1 MINTVKW
8 FDEMAI
14 LQADKDRRVDT
25 ADRFGEALLSF
36 FQQQLLDLRRGHFL
50 NEKSHDDYIDDLY
63 AMYLAFIPATY
74 RYERMATDKAMR
86 FAEGV
91 QETTEKAVLENKDEN
106 FRDMV
111 IIGGRVKDIPEDV
124 LDKLGETRAHNDGVY
139 EATWIWN
146 FYNHMELAK
155 TQITHTWQTM
165 EDERVRLTH
174 AEADLQTVPINVPF
188 TVGGYQMMFPGDDSL
203 GAPLK
208 EIIGCR
214 CVEL

>member
-25 ADRFGEALLSF
+25 AERFGKALYSF
-36 FQQQLLDLRRGHFL
+36 FERQMLDIRRGHFL

-63 AMYLAFIPATY
+63 AMYLAMIPATY
-74 RYERMATDKAMR
+74 RYEKMATDKAMR
-86 FAEGV
+86 FAEGI
-91 QETTEKAVLENKDEN
+91 QETTEKAVLENEDER

-124 LDKLGETRAHNDGVY
+124 EKKLGETRAHNDGVY
-139 EATWIWN
+139 ESTWIWN
-146 FYNHMELAK
+146 YYNHMELRK
-155 TQITHTWQTM
+155 TQTTHTWQTQ
-165 EDERVRLTH
+165 EDERVRPHH
-174 AEADLQTVPINVPF
+174 AEADLQTVPVDMPF
-188 TVGGYQMMFPGDDSL
+188 SVGGYSMMFPGDDSL
-203 GAPLK
+203 GAPLE